1 VSAIEWCAVLVDD
14 FGFQHSEI
22 MRMPWVTFL
31 AYQRLATV
39 RRVNKRTRDQF
50 SRRDLRG

>member
-1 VSAIEWCAVLVDD
+1 MSAIEWIAVLVDD

-22 MRMPWVTFL
+22 LRMPWVTFM

-39 RRVNKRTRDQF
+39 RRVNKTTRDLF
-50 SRRDLRG
+50 NRRDMRR